1 MLFQWFFNLFG
12 KNKINS
18 RHLPVGAGKN
28 GLGSQDPDDAR
39 TIIASTNVKIFMRLD
54 DSIELV
60 QGNESA
66 EKMKSPAL

>member
-1 MLFQWFFNLFG
+1 MLFQWLYNLFS

-28 GLGSQDPDDAR
+28 GLGHQGPDDAR
-39 TIIASTNVKIFMRLD
+39 TIMASTNVRVFMKLD

-66 EKMKSPAL
+66 EKMKTPAL